1 MKNNP
6 KDNKTSSNNMFL
18 NEPIKETSFSKS
30 TNQLAV
36 VSNNGYR
43 IAMTSLPEN
52 FFENLLI
59 LEMELED
66 EFALEK
72 LIELV
77 KQYSIAIE
85 YYLQFE
91 PNKAK
96 AYQNR
101 MEYLLTNKDTLLKLK
116 KQKVKEKIVNDDNMD
131 KNININKENEKRK
144 KFQRMKTQLNVNMD
158 YIKIKQNE
166 INDQDFSK

>member
-6 KDNKTSSNNMFL
+6 KDHKAPQNNLFL
-18 NEPIKETSFSKS
+18 NEPKHETQFSKS

-43 IAMTSLPEN
+43 IASTTLPEN

-66 EFALEK
+66 EFSLEK

-101 MEYLLTNKDTLLKLK
+101 MEYLLTNKDTLVKLK
-116 KQKVKEKIVNDDNMD
+116 KQKVKEKNINDDN
-131 KNININKENEKRK
+131 INKAN
-144 KFQRMKTQLNVNMD
+144 T
-158 YIKIKQNE
+158 
-166 INDQDFSK
+166 